1 MLPENLND
9 TIRRQDRVMT
19 EEEALPLLETGE
31 YGFLAMQAEEG
42 GGYGLPLSYAW
53 DAERHAVYIHCAPE
67 GRKLR
72 CLAAEPR
79 VSFCIVGRTH
89 VLPEQ
94 FTTEYQSVLLF
105 GTATAELDDAE
116 RRHGLD
122 LILRKYC
129 PHLLDIGKKFAKT
142 SFHRTRVIRIDISA
156 WSAKTK
162 KTAPRA

>member
-1 MLPENLND
+1 MFPTNLNHS
-9 TIRRQDRVMT
+9 IRRQDRVMN
-19 EEEALPLLETGE
+19 EEDARELLRTGE

-42 GGYGLPLSYAW
+42 GGYGLPLTYAW

-89 VLPEQ
+89 VLPEK

-105 GTATAELDDAE
+105 GTATAELDAAE
-116 RRHGLD
+116 RMHALD
-122 LILRKYC
+122 LILHKYC
-129 PHLLDIGKKFAKT
+129 PHLLDIGKKFAAG
-142 SFHRTRVIRIDISA
+142 SFHRTRVIRLDVSA

-162 KTAPRA
+162 KTTPHA

>member
-1 MLPENLND
+1 MFPTNLNH
-9 TIRRQDRVMT
+9 TIRRQDRVMN
-19 EEEALPLLETGE
+19 EEYALELLRTGE

-42 GGYGLPLSYAW
+42 GGYGLPLTFVW

-89 VLPEQ
+89 VLPEK

-105 GTATAELDDAE
+105 GRATADLDEAE
-116 RRHGLD
+116 RMHALE
-122 LILRKYC
+122 LILQKYC
-129 PHLLDIGKKFAKT
+129 PQIVETGRKFAQA
-142 SFHRTRVIRIDISA
+142 SFHRTRAIRIDISA

-162 KTAPRA
+162 KTAPHA